1 MIPAARMRP
10 KARTALLA
18 AALSGLA
25 ALAAIPPAVADRDH
39 LRGPADPVA
48 VQATQADSI
57 RYSIRVTDDNLMGIT
72 ITNYG
77 FVGNN
82 WISRSPSLEYPL
94 GSGYEHLVRGGLWV
108 GGQATDARGPFV
120 GVTTSAVDGSVG
132 NASQQATEVTP
143 LPHSLVVEPS

>member
-25 ALAAIPPAVADRDH
+25 ALAAIPPAAADRDH

-82 WISRSPSLEYPL
+82 FTSRSPSLEYPL
-94 GSGYEHLVRGGLWV
+94 GSGFEHMVRGE
-108 GGQATDARGPFV
+108 T
-120 GVTTSAVDGSVG
+120 
-132 NASQQATEVTP
+132 NADIAWKLLQVMAKRLREAEQQHA
-143 LPHSLVVEPS
+143 